1 MKYNSV
7 DSWNRLFLF
16 APRCL
21 RQPRRGKQTESLARL
36 VKIQLQEDLSTT
48 TAPMPPTRRREQTK
62 KRPDPM
68 QLLARKISI
77 KIEEGDFRGAIRL
90 TSSDDILADFNDD
103 TYNALIAKHPPAHP
117 DSQTPPSPA
126 VSVQEVLEV
135 SNMDVVQAIK
145 SFPCGSAGGGPD
157 KLRPQHLKDLLQH
170 TQTEDT
176 ALLSA
181 LADFCNLVLRGDAP
195 EVVRPFFFG
204 ASLVALRKRSGG
216 IRPIAVGCT
225 LRRLVAKVACK
236 QVVDEMAELL
246 APRQLGYGVSGGSEA
261 AVHAARCFLNNM
273 DACQAMV
280 KLDFANAFNS
290 IRRDCMLKAVQSLCP
305 SLYAFVHSAYAN
317 PSNLL
322 WGDKTITSAE
332 GVRYSKETLWAHC
345 FSAWCCISTV
355 CT

>member
-1 MKYNSV
+1 MRLAIIDTGASTSELGSPGQTSVVPPNQWSLRGTETFPDDPGAQQRDSVPGSRIVYGYIYGEFIRCGSCVPYRMSRYFPHTFNVSDSEVRYSLLLYYVLLLILIPDNRVLRRIPKSARQLCCSKLTTILEDIVKYNSV

-103 TYNALIAKHPPAHP
+103 TYNALIIAKHPPAHP
-117 DSQTPPSPA
+117 DSRTPPSPA

-145 SFPCGSAGGGPD
+145 SFPCGSAGG
-157 KLRPQHLKDLLQH
+157 QI
-170 TQTEDT
+170 
-176 ALLSA
+176 S
-181 LADFCNLVLRGDAP
+181 
-195 EVVRPFFFG
+195 
-204 ASLVALRKRSGG
+204 
-216 IRPIAVGCT
+216 
-225 LRRLVAKVACK
+225 
-236 QVVDEMAELL
+236 
-246 APRQLGYGVSGGSEA
+246 Y
-261 AVHAARCFLNNM
+261 
-273 DACQAMV
+273 
-280 KLDFANAFNS
+280 
-290 IRRDCMLKAVQSLCP
+290 
-305 SLYAFVHSAYAN
+305 VHS
-317 PSNLL
+317 
-322 WGDKTITSAE
+322 I
-332 GVRYSKETLWAHC
+332 
-345 FSAWCCISTV
+345 
-355 CT
+355 